1 MEAQKTELKYVQEAS
16 EVKDHGTWI
25 GVEVVKED
33 SLRVMFEGHFEGSG
47 EVNKVVWEA
56 RGVGIKYGEDHM
68 NS

>member
-1 MEAQKTELKYVQEAS
+1 MYKKPQRLKIMAPGLE
-16 EVKDHGTWI
+16 WR
-25 GVEVVKED
+25 VVKED
-33 SLRVMFEGHFEGSG
+33 SLRVMFEGHFEGPG

>member
-1 MEAQKTELKYVQEAS
+1 MAPGL
-16 EVKDHGTWI
+16 DWR
-25 GVEVVKED
+25 VVKED
-33 SLRVMFEGHFEGSG
+33 SLRVMFEGHFEGPG